1 MFEETISKQS
11 SKNLALLGSSKILNN
26 AYLAGGTALALQLG
40 HRISYDLDFFTE
52 KKFKAQIFLRKSII
66 YFDNAEDENM
76 PKMLKQISWKE
87 VKSFYE
93 QEVKK
98 ISQEILR

>member
-40 HRISYDLDFFTE
+40 HRISYDLDFFTQEEFDEQILLPEIKKIANFQLE
-52 KKFKAQIFLRKSII
+52 K
-66 YFDNAEDENM
+66 
-76 PKMLKQISWKE
+76 ISWRTILGNFQG
-87 VKSFYE
+87 VKFSIFYY
-93 QEVKK
+93 KYP
-98 ISQEILR
+98 LL